1 MHRDLSILTSFLP
14 RRAAA
19 ALGLVLLGLGAGTG
33 AQAQT
38 VYRVVG
44 ADGKVTFT
52 DRPANHAAQAAA
64 DTSGGA
70 AAAGSSANAQLPY
83 ELRQIANR
91 YPVILYSAK
100 DCQPCEEA
108 RSYLRGR
115 GIPFGERTVESNAD
129 IAALKKLSGQD
140 SLPFATVGNQHL
152 KGFGEDSW
160 NQYLNAAGYPTR
172 SQLPAGYRAPAPRP
186 LTTVAPAAP
195 AEQAKAVERQPAPA
209 AGPLPPGTPTP
220 NNPAGLR
227 F

>member
-1 MHRDLSILTSFLP
+1 MQ
-14 RRAAA
+14 
-19 ALGLVLLGLGAGTG
+19 GAG

-52 DRPANHAAQAAA
+52 DRPANQGAQASA
-64 DTSGGA
+64 DTAGSA
-70 AAAGSSANAQLPY
+70 SAAGSSANAQLPY

-91 YPVILYSAK
+91 YPVLLYSAK

-108 RSYLRGR
+108 RSFLRGR

-140 SLPFATVGNQHL
+140 SLPFATIGNQHL

-160 NQYLNAAGYPTR
+160 NQYLNAAGYPAR
-172 SQLPAGYRAPAPRP
+172 SQLPASYRAPAPRP
-186 LTTVAPAAP
+186 LTTAAPAAP
-195 AEQAKAVERQPAPA
+195 AEPAKAAERQSAPA
-209 AGPLPPGTPTP
+209 AGTLPPGTPTP
-220 NNPAGLR
+220 SNPAGLR